1 MNFAASK
8 VPLSITGPTVTGGP
22 GSNVGNAAQAVNLS
36 NVWKSNRANSPKFD
50 EIGATAM
57 AMRSNERATAIGVEA
72 DVRAQGIASL
82 SALKAAKIQAEGQK
96 DAAQAE
102 AKGSMIGSALGAAAT
117 IGSALIFA
125 SDESTKDNIEAIDDA
140 LSTLRQL
147 RPVSFNYKEEWSTS
161 PERVH
166 HGFIAQEYQ
175 KVMPDATYYDE
186 EYQKLCIDTVDLIG
200 LLVRSIQQLETKVT
214 RLEAQNALVGV

>member
-8 VPLSITGPTVTGGP
+8 IPLGIQGPTITGGP

-50 EIGATAM
+50 SIGATAM

-72 DVRAQGIASL
+72 DVRSQGIASL
-82 SALKAAKIQAEGQK
+82 AAMRAAKIQAKGQT
-96 DAAQAE
+96 DAAQKE
-102 AKGSMIGSALGAAAT
+102 AQGSMIGSALGAAAT

>member
-8 VPLSITGPTVTGGP
+8 IPLGIQGPTITGGP

-50 EIGATAM
+50 QIGATAM
-57 AMRSNERATAIGVEA
+57 ATRSDERATAIGVEA

-82 SALKAAKIQAEGQK
+82 AAMKAAKIQAKGQK

-102 AKGSMIGSALGAAAT
+102 AKGSMFGSALSTAAT
-117 IGSALIFA
+117 IGSALLFA
-125 SDESTKDNIEAIDDA
+125 SDEKTKENIEAIDDA

-147 RPVSFNYKEEWSTS
+147 RPVTFNYKEEWSGS

-175 KVMPDATYYDE
+175 KVLPDATYYDH
-186 EYQKLCIDTVDLIG
+186 EYGVLCIDTVDLIG
-200 LLVRSIQQLETKVT
+200 LLVRSVQQLQTKVT